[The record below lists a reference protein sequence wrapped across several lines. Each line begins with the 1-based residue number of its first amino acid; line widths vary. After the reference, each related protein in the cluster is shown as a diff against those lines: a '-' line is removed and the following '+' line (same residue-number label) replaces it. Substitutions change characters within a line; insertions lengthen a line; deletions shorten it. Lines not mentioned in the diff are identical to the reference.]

1 MALKLKPTW
10 EEIFLERLK
19 VFVLVL
25 ALAGVQAFAVAG
37 TLRLP
42 HPALGA
48 IGAVLVPWL
57 FLQAMVRVIRGEGFT
72 LQLTLKVKDARE
84 LANVIGTCLFLIQA
98 LVLVT
103 MALDPL

>member
-10 EEIFLERLK
+10 EDVFVERLK
-19 VFVLVL
+19 ICVMVLG
-25 ALAGVQAFAVAG
+25 LAGVQVFAVAG
-37 TLRLP
+37 VLRLP

-48 IGAVLVPWL
+48 IGALLVPWL
-57 FLQAMVRVIRGEGFT
+57 FLQAMVRVVRGEGFT
-72 LQLTLKVKDARE
+72 LQLTLKVKDGRE